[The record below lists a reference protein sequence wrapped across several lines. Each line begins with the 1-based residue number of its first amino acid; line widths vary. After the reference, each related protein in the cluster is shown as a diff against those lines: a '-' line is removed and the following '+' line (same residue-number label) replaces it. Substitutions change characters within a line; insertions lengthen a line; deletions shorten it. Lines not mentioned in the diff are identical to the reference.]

1 MMELGTKIEGNWKLW
16 EFSLKFEID
25 SSLKDSLLNVERLT
39 SYFIY
44 YNLHLQLHYITPA
57 RGEEVR
63 VADRG
68 ERERELNL

>member
-39 SYFIY
+39 SYFI
-44 YNLHLQLHYITPA
+44 
-57 RGEEVR
+57 
-63 VADRG
+63 
-68 ERERELNL
+68 